1 MARPLLVAGVD
12 SSTQNCKYITV
23 DAATGEVRSSTA
35 LPHPD
40 GTALDPRHWWD
51 AFTGVGAASLRGVK
65 AVSVTAQQ
73 HSTILLDN
81 DNEPLCDAILWN
93 DHRATQS
100 ALDLRHEYG
109 QDRWVRE
116 LGLVPTAAHPVS
128 KLRWLA
134 QTHPETA
141 TRLRKVMI
149 PHDWLTWHLLGA
161 KGTPT
166 TDRSDASGTGYWAS
180 TGAGYREDIM
190 EFAFGRAPEVPRVL
204 QPGERAGITRSGV
217 VVGAGCG
224 DNAAAVFGLG
234 AEPGEAVVS
243 IGTSMTVSMSDT
255 MHVADPAGHVADMA
269 DAAGAQLP
277 IVATLNGAR
286 TLNSTARMLRLS
298 LDELDMLAA
307 AGPPDAQGLCF
318 LPYLDGERT
327 PLLPES
333 QGALV
338 GLTRQSMTPENL
350 ARAAVLG
357 LACAIADA
365 IDDLVRA
372 GLTVQ
377 RLTLIGGGSRSMALR
392 QSVADLTGR
401 QVTWPEPREYAALG
415 AARQAAWALTGELPD
430 WPRSE
435 LTFLDPSEDVEWA
448 EDVRNRHKS
457 TGTVL
462 YGSELR

>member
-1 MARPLLVAGVD
+1 MAGVD
-12 SSTQNCKYITV
+12 SSTQSCKYITV
-23 DAATGEVRSSTA
+23 DVTTGEVRRSTA

-65 AVSVTAQQ
+65 AVSITAQQ
-73 HSTILLDN
+73 HSTILLN
-81 DNEPLCDAILWN
+81 KDNEPVYDAILWN

-109 QDRWVRE
+109 QERWVRE

-134 QTHPETA
+134 RAHPETA
-141 TRLRKVMI
+141 GRLRKVMI
-149 PHDWLTWHLLGA
+149 PHDWLTWQLLGA
-161 KGTPT
+161 KAEPT
-166 TDRSDASGTGYWAS
+166 TDRSDASGTGYWTS

-204 QPGERAGITRSGV
+204 EPGERAGITRSGV

-255 MHVADPAGHVADMA
+255 MHVTDPAGHVADMA

-307 AGPPDAQGLCF
+307 GAPPDAQGLCF

-327 PLLPES
+327 PLFPAS
-333 QGALV
+333 RGALV

-365 IDDLVRA
+365 IDDLARA
-372 GLTVQ
+372 GLSVQ
-377 RLTLIGGGSRSMALR
+377 RVTLIGGGSRSMALR
-392 QSVADLTGR
+392 QAVSDLTGR
-401 QVTWPEPREYAALG
+401 QVGWPEPREYAALG

-430 WPRSE
+430 WPRPKR
-435 LTFLDPSEDVEWA
+435 TFLDPSEDVEWA
-448 EDVRNRHKS
+448 GDVRNRHKS
-457 TGTVL
+457 TGAAL
-462 YGSELR
+462 YGSELL

>member
-1 MARPLLVAGVD
+1 MAGPLLVAGVD
-12 SSTQNCKYITV
+12 SSTQSCKYITV
-23 DAATGEVRSSTA
+23 DAATGAISASMA

-40 GTALDPRHWWD
+40 GTAVDPRHWWD
-51 AFTGVGAASLRGVK
+51 AFTGVGAASLHGVK

-73 HSTILLDN
+73 HSTILLGK
-81 DNEPLCDAILWN
+81 DNETLCDAILWN

-109 QDRWVRE
+109 QDRWARDIGV
-116 LGLVPTAAHPVS
+116 VPTAAHPVS

-134 QTHPETA
+134 RTAPETA
-141 TRLRKVMI
+141 ARVRKVMV

-161 KGTPT
+161 NGEPT

-180 TGAGYREDIM
+180 TGAGYRQDIV
-190 EFAFGRAPEVPRVL
+190 EFAFGRTLDVPRVL
-204 QPGERAGITRSGV
+204 GPGERAGVTRSGV

-243 IGTSMTVSMSDT
+243 IGTSMTVSMVDT
-255 MHVADPAGHVADMA
+255 MHVVDPTGHVADMA

-286 TLNSTARMLRLS
+286 TLNSTAKMLRLS
-298 LDELDMLAA
+298 LDELNDLAV
-307 AGPPDAQGLCF
+307 AGPPDAGGLCF

-333 QGALV
+333 RGALV
-338 GLTRQSMTPENL
+338 GLTRSSMTPENL

-365 IDDLVRA
+365 IDDLVRS
-372 GLTVQ
+372 GLNVQ
-377 RLTLIGGGSRSMALR
+377 RVTLIGGGSRSMALR
-392 QSVADLTGR
+392 QAVADLTGR
-401 QVTWPEPREYAALG
+401 QIGWPEPREYAALG
-415 AARQAAWALTGELPD
+415 AARQAAWALTGEPPD
-430 WPRSE
+430 WPLPNRHH
-435 LTFLDPSEDVEWA
+435 LDPSQALDWTG
-448 EDVRNRHKS
+448 DVRERHRN

>member
-12 SSTQNCKYITV
+12 SSTQSCKYITV
-23 DAATGEVRSSTA
+23 DVATGEVRRSAA

-65 AVSVTAQQ
+65 AVSITAQQ

-81 DNEPLCDAILWN
+81 DNEPVCDAILWN

-109 QDRWVRE
+109 HDRWVRE
-116 LGLVPTAAHPVS
+116 LGLVPTSAHPVS
-128 KLRWLA
+128 KLRWIA
-134 QTHPETA
+134 RAHPETA
-141 TRLRKVMI
+141 ARIRKVMV
-149 PHDWLTWHLLGA
+149 PHDWLTWQLLGA
-161 KGTPT
+161 KAAPT

-190 EFAFGRAPEVPRVL
+190 EFAFGRLPEVPRVL
-204 QPGERAGITRSGV
+204 EPGERAGVTSSGV
-217 VVGAGCG
+217 VVGVGSG

-243 IGTSMTVSMSDT
+243 IGTSMTVSMSTT
-255 MHVADPAGHVADMA
+255 MHAADPAGHVADMA

-298 LDELDMLAA
+298 LDELDVLAA
-307 AGPPDAQGLCF
+307 AGPQDAQGLCF

-327 PLLPES
+327 PLLPAS

-365 IDDLVRA
+365 IDDLDRV
-372 GLTVQ
+372 GLAVQ
-377 RLTLIGGGSRSMALR
+377 RVTLIGGGSRSMALR
-392 QSVADLTGR
+392 QAVADLTGR
-401 QVTWPEPREYAALG
+401 QVSWPEPREYAALG

-430 WPRSE
+430 WPHSVR
-435 LTFLDPSEDVEWA
+435 TFLDPSDDVEWA
-448 EDVRNRHKS
+448 GDVRNRHKS

-462 YGSELR
+462 YGSELL

>member
-12 SSTQNCKYITV
+12 SSTQSCKYITV
-23 DAATGEVRSSTA
+23 DVATGEVSGSTA

-40 GTALDPRHWWD
+40 GTAIDPRHWWD
-51 AFTGVGAASLRGVK
+51 AFIGVGAASLRGVK
-65 AVSVTAQQ
+65 AVSITAQQ
-73 HSTILLDN
+73 HSTILLGK
-81 DNEPLCDAILWN
+81 DNETLCDAILWN
-93 DHRATQS
+93 DHRATQC

-109 QDRWVRE
+109 QDRWALE
-116 LGLVPTAAHPVS
+116 IGMVPTAAHPVS

-134 QTHPETA
+134 RTQPETA
-141 TRLRKVMI
+141 ARVRKVMV
-149 PHDWLTWHLLGA
+149 PHDWLTWSLLGA
-161 KGTPT
+161 KGEPT

-190 EFAFGRAPEVPRVL
+190 EFAFGRALEVPQVL
-204 QPGERAGITRSGV
+204 GPGDRAGATRSGV

-224 DNAAAVFGLG
+224 DNAAAAFGLG

-243 IGTSMTVSMSDT
+243 IGTSMTVSMVDT
-255 MHVADPAGHVADMA
+255 MHVCDPTGHVADMA
-269 DAAGAQLP
+269 GAAGAQQP

-307 AGPPDAQGLCF
+307 SGPPDAMGMCF

-338 GLTRQSMTPENL
+338 GLTRLSMTPENL

-357 LACAIADA
+357 LACAIAEA
-365 IDDLVRA
+365 IGDLVRA
-372 GLTVQ
+372 GLTV
-377 RLTLIGGGSRSMALR
+377 RCVTLIGGGSRSMSLR
-392 QSVADLTGR
+392 QAVADLTGR
-401 QVTWPEPREYAALG
+401 QVGWPEPREYAAIG
-415 AARQAAWALTGELPD
+415 AARQAAWALTGHIPD
-430 WPRSE
+430 WPRAPRRY
-435 LTFLDPSEDVEWA
+435 LDPS
-448 EDVRNRHKS
+448 DVRDWTESVRERHRV
-457 TGTVL
+457 TGIKL

>member
-12 SSTQNCKYITV
+12 SSTQSCKYITV
-23 DAATGEVRSSTA
+23 DVGTGEVIRSTA

-40 GTALDPRHWWD
+40 GTAVDPRHWWD
-51 AFTGVGAASLRGVK
+51 AFTGVGAASPRGIN

-73 HSTILLDN
+73 HSTILLGK

-93 DHRATQS
+93 DHRATQC

-109 QDRWVRE
+109 QDRWARE
-116 LGLVPTAAHPVS
+116 IGMVPTAAHPVS

-134 QTHPETA
+134 RTLPETA
-141 TRLRKVMI
+141 ARLRKVMV

-161 KGTPT
+161 KGEPT
-166 TDRSDASGTGYWAS
+166 TDRSDASGTGYWSS

-204 QPGERAGITRSGV
+204 GPGERAGVTRSGV
-217 VVGAGCG
+217 VVGAGSG

-255 MHVADPAGHVADMA
+255 MHVVDPAGHVADMA

-298 LDELDMLAA
+298 LDELDVLAA

-365 IDDLVRA
+365 IDDLART

-377 RLTLIGGGSRSMALR
+377 RVTLIGGGSRSTSLR
-392 QSVADLTGR
+392 QAVADLTGR
-401 QVTWPEPREYAALG
+401 QVGWPEPREYAAMG
-415 AARQAAWALTGELPD
+415 AARQAAWALTGEAPR
-430 WPRSE
+430 WPHPHR
-435 LTFLDPSEDVEWA
+435 TILDPSETADWTVG
-448 EDVRNRHKS
+448 VRERQRR
-457 TGTVL
+457 TGTAL
-462 YGSELR
+462 YGSELV